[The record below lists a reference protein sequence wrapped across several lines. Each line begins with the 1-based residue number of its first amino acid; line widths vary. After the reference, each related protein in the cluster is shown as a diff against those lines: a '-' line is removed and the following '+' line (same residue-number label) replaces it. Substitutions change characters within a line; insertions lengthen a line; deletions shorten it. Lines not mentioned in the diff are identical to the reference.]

1 MQHKF
6 DAHMYLRDLLDGSKS
21 HMTFN
26 EVVADFPLNLIN
38 TSPPHTP
45 YAPWHFLEHLRI
57 AQWDI
62 LEFIRNPSHESPP
75 FPQGFRPP
83 AEQKATPESW
93 NHSIA
98 QYRRDLEDLREMAA
112 NPDTDLFAPI
122 PHAPKY
128 SIFRELLIV
137 AEHNSYHIGEFALL
151 RQVLNAWPEDRPYLT
166 GTPEM

>member
-1 MQHKF
+1 MQHEL
-6 DAHMYLRDLLDGSKS
+6 DTHAYLQQLLDGSKS
-21 HMTFN
+21 HMTYE

-57 AQWDI
+57 AQFDI
-62 LEFIRNPSHESPP
+62 LEFIRNPRHESPP
-75 FPQGFRPP
+75 FPEGFRPP
-83 AEQKATPESW
+83 VEQKATTENW
-93 NHSIA
+93 NESIA
-98 QYRRDLEDLREMAA
+98 MFRKDFADLRKIAGDR
-112 NPDTDLFAPI
+112 NRDLFAPI

-128 SIFRELLIV
+128 WIFRELLLI

-166 GTPEM
+166 GTSEI